1 MSHIAKIEL
10 EINDPETLKLACERL
25 GLQFMENQTTY
36 SWFGTWIGDTALPE
50 GITTSDLGKC
60 DHAIKVPDAQYEI
73 GIVKRDRKYILLWDF
88 WNQGGLEQKLG
99 KIAGRLKQAYTIER
113 VRKEAKLK
121 GHRICE
127 QKTNQGIRLVLRV

>member
-36 SWFGTWIGDTALPE
+36 KWYGSWVGDTPLPE
-50 GITTSDLGKC
+50 GITIDQLGKC
-60 DHAIKVPDAQYEI
+60 NHAIRVPGAQYEI
-73 GIVKRDRKYILLWDF
+73 GIIQRDRKYLLLWDF
-88 WNQGGLEQKLG
+88 WYRGGLEEKLG
-99 KIAGRLKQAYTIER
+99 KNAGRLKQAYAIER
-113 VRKEAKLK
+113 VRKEARIK

>member
-36 SWFGTWIGDTALPE
+36 SWYGTSIGDTPLPE
-50 GITTSDLGKC
+50 GITASDLGKC
-60 DHAIKVPDAQYEI
+60 DHAIRVPGAQYEI
-73 GIVKRDRKYILLWDF
+73 GIVKRDRKYILLWDS
-88 WNQGGLEQKLG
+88 WHQGGLEQKLG
-99 KIAGRLKQAYTIER
+99 KNAGRLKQAYTIER
-113 VRKEAKLK
+113 VRKEGRLK

-127 QKTNQGIRLVLRV
+127 QKTDKGIRLVLRV

>member
-25 GLQFMENQTTY
+25 GLQFIENQTTY
-36 SWFGTWIGDTALPE
+36 SWYGTLLGDSPLPE
-50 GITTSDLGKC
+50 GITVHDLGKC
-60 DHAIKVPDAQYEI
+60 DHAIRVPGAQYEI
-73 GIVKRDRKYILLWDF
+73 GVVKRDRKYILLWDF
-88 WNQGGLEQKLG
+88 WHHGGLEQKLG
-99 KIAGRLKQAYTIER
+99 KNAGRLKQAYTIER

-127 QKTNQGIRLVLRV
+127 QKTNKGIRLVLTL

>member
-10 EINDPETLKLACERL
+10 EILDPAVLKLACERL

-36 SWFGTWIGDTALPE
+36 SWYGTSVGDTPLPE
-50 GITTSDLGKC
+50 GISIQDLGKC
-60 DHAIKVPDAQYEI
+60 DHAIRVPGAQYEI

-88 WNQGGLEQKLG
+88 WHQGGLEQNLG
-99 KIAGRLKQAYTIER
+99 KNAGRLKQAYTIEQ
-113 VRKEAKLK
+113 VRKEARLK
-121 GHRICE
+121 GHRIWE

>member
-10 EINDPETLKLACERL
+10 EINDLETLRQACERL
-25 GLQFMENQTTY
+25 GLQFMENQQTY
-36 SWFGTWIGDTALPE
+36 KWYGTWIGDTPLPE

-60 DHAIKVPDAQYEI
+60 DHAIRVPGAQYEI

-99 KIAGRLKQAYTIER
+99 KNAGRLKQAYTIER
-113 VRKEAKLK
+113 VRKEARLK

-127 QKTNQGIRLVLRV
+127 QKTGNGIRLLLRV

>member
-36 SWFGTWIGDTALPE
+36 SWYGTSIGDTPLPE
-50 GITTSDLGKC
+50 GITASDLGKC
-60 DHAIKVPDAQYEI
+60 DHAIRVPGAQYEI
-73 GIVKRDRKYILLWDF
+73 GIVKRDRKYILLWDS
-88 WNQGGLEQKLG
+88 WHQGGLEQKLG
-99 KIAGRLKQAYTIER
+99 KNAGRLKQAYGIEK
-113 VRKEAKLK
+113 VRKEARLK

>member
-10 EINDPETLKLACERL
+10 EITDPDTLKLACERL

-36 SWFGTWIGDTALPE
+36 SWYGTWVGDSPLPE

-60 DHAIKVPDAQYEI
+60 DHAIHVPGAQYEI

-88 WNQGGLEQKLG
+88 WHHGGLEQNLG
-99 KIAGRLKQAYTIER
+99 KNAGRLKQAYTIER
-113 VRKEAKLK
+113 VRKEARLK

-127 QKTNQGIRLVLRV
+127 QKTNQGVRLVLRV

>member
-10 EINDPETLKLACERL
+10 EINDTDTLKLACERL
-25 GLQFMENQTTY
+25 GLEFIENQTTY
-36 SWFGTWIGDTALPE
+36 SWYGTWLGDTPLPE
-50 GITTSDLGKC
+50 GITASDLGKC
-60 DHAIKVPDAQYEI
+60 NHAIRVPGAQYEI

>member
-10 EINDPETLKLACERL
+10 EITDLATLKLACERL
-25 GLQFMENQTTY
+25 GLEFMEKQTTY
-36 SWFGTWIGDTALPE
+36 SWYGTLIGDTPLPE

-60 DHAIKVPDAQYEI
+60 DHAIRVPGAQYEI

-88 WNQGGLEQKLG
+88 WHQGGLEQKLG
-99 KIAGRLKQAYTIER
+99 KNAGRLKQAYTIER
-113 VRKEAKLK
+113 VRKEGRLK

-127 QKTNQGIRLVLRV
+127 QKTDKGIRLVLRV

>member
-10 EINDPETLKLACERL
+10 EIVDIETLKLACERL
-25 GLQFMENQTTY
+25 GLKFVENQTTY
-36 SWFGTWIGDTALPE
+36 KWYGSWVNDTPLPE
-50 GITTSDLGKC
+50 GITVADLGKC
-60 DHAIKVPDAQYEI
+60 HHAIRVPGAQYEI

-88 WNQGGLEQKLG
+88 WYQGGLEERIG
-99 KIAGRLKQAYTIER
+99 KNAGRLKQAYTIER
-113 VRKEAKLK
+113 VRKEARLK